1 MSACSL
7 PGGCPDLTKVRL
19 SDGSDGSIGQA
30 CFPSD
35 KKLSDGEKMTSS
47 QARLIIQL
55 GMSTCSLP
63 GGCPDLTKVRLSDG
77 SDGSIGQACF
87 PSDKKL
93 SDGEKRRHHK
103 LGLIIQLAM
112 SACCLPGDCPDLVKV
127 R

>member
-47 QARLIIQL
+47 QARFNYSL
-55 GMSTCSLP
+55 GMSACSLP
-63 GGCPDLTKVRLSDG
+63 GSCPNLTKVRLSDG

-93 SDGEKRRHHK
+93 SDGEKMTSSQARFNYSIRDVCM
-103 LGLIIQLAM
+103 QPAWW
-112 SACCLPGDCPDLVKV
+112 LP
-127 R
+127 